1 MRGNDADRETET
13 PEVVMPEVAA
23 APIVEAEILPW
34 RGRGNVIAAA
44 GVLLVNLLER
54 A

>member
-1 MRGNDADRETET
+1 MILQVSNTSKA
-13 PEVVMPEVAA
+13 PPMPHRTVSW
-23 APIVEAEILPW
+23 ILPW

-44 GVLLVNLLER
+44 GVALLDFLER

>member
-1 MRGNDADRETET
+1 M
-13 PEVVMPEVAA
+13 
-23 APIVEAEILPW
+23 VEAQILPW

-44 GVLLVNLLER
+44 GSFLVDLPER

>member
-1 MRGNDADRETET
+1 MTLLS
-13 PEVVMPEVAA
+13 EVADELQSETL
-23 APIVEAEILPW
+23 PEAEILPW

-44 GVLLVNLLER
+44 GVILIDLLER